1 MERHYLLGNE
11 AIAHAC
17 LESGIDFAS
26 GLPGTP
32 SSEVIDVLRVQ
43 KDPAYHVEWSVNEKV
58 ALENALAAAWCG
70 LRAICTMKHVGLN
83 VAADPLMTSAYT
95 GVTGGLVIMSADDP
109 FAHSSQNEQ
118 DTRSYAHFARLPCLD
133 PPGVQEAHD
142 MIRTAFEIS
151 EEFKLPVLFRPTTR
165 ICHSKGDVELG
176 AIIPSTRKGEFHK
189 DPRQYMVIPAHTRVL
204 HKKLNEKQPA
214 LKKRL
219 VERGLNHYTIRGKTA
234 IIASG
239 IGASYVQELLPPDV
253 SFMKIGAYPV
263 DEEWLGEFAKKHEKI
278 LVIEELA
285 PVVEEAVRQ
294 VAGCVPVF
302 GKINGY
308 APYEGELSPAG
319 VAAIMVS
326 AGFLQQ
332 NPFAVSEP
340 VQNLPM
346 RPPILCAGCHHRA
359 AFYAMKKVFKE
370 SAIYPSD
377 IGCYTLGLQLGAV
390 DTTICMG
397 ASITVGSGI
406 SHSDASHDVVC
417 TIGDSTFLHTGIQG
431 LMNAVYNGANMTVVI
446 LDNRIT
452 AMTGHQPNPN
462 TGVTATGVET
472 PPVSLDAIC
481 RACGVTFVETVDPY
495 DMTGILRVLE
505 EAKKKTGVRVIIAK
519 QMCVIVARRAGVKR
533 GRYAVNP
540 ESAPAAAP
548 ACGSGVPRSSLRTR
562 RPGSMTCAAGVQSAP
577 ASVRWGLSHGRLS
590 NDRKFRY
597 PDRRDRRAGN
607 DSRVQHPRRGLP
619 S

>member
-17 LESGIDFAS
+17 LESGIEFAS
-26 GLPGTP
+26 GYPGTP
-32 SSEVIDVLRVQ
+32 SSEVVDVLRVQ
-43 KDPAYHVEWSVNEKV
+43 KDLPCHVEWSVNEKV

-70 LRAICTMKHVGLN
+70 IRAICTMKHVGLN

-118 DTRSYAHFARLPCLD
+118 DTRCYAHFARLPCLD
-133 PPGVQEAHD
+133 PSGVQEAHD

-151 EEFKLPVLFRPTTR
+151 EEYRLPVLFRPTTR
-165 ICHSKGDVELG
+165 ICHSKGDVELDAAVPG
-176 AIIPSTRKGEFHK
+176 TRKGEFHK
-189 DPRQYMVIPAHTRVL
+189 DPRQYVVIPAHTRIL

-214 LKKRL
+214 LKKGL
-219 VERGLNHYTIRGKTA
+219 VDRGLNHFTIWGPTA
-234 IIASG
+234 VIASG
-239 IGASYVQELLPPDV
+239 IGASYVQELLPPGV
-253 SFMKIGAYPV
+253 SFMKIGAYPI
-263 DEEWLGEFAKKHEKI
+263 DEEWLGGFARKHEKI

-302 GKINGY
+302 GKIDGY
-308 APYEGELSPAG
+308 APYEGELSPAV
-319 VAAIMVS
+319 VALIMVK
-326 AGFLQQ
+326 AGFLPD
-332 NPFAVSEP
+332 NPFAAPEP
-340 VQNLPM
+340 VQNLPL

-359 AFYAMKKVFKE
+359 AFYAMKRVFKE

-431 LMNAVYNGANMTVVI
+431 LMNAVYNGADMTVVI

-462 TGVTATGVET
+462 TGITATGTES
-472 PPVSLDAIC
+472 PPISLDAIC
-481 RACGVTFVETVDPY
+481 RSCGVTFVETVDPY
-495 DMTGILRVLE
+495 DLIGMLRVLE
-505 EAKKKTGVRVIIAK
+505 EAKAKKGVRVIIAK
-519 QMCVIVARRAGVKR
+519 QMCVIAARRAGVKR
-533 GRYAVNP
+533 GRYGVNP
-540 ESAPAAAP
+540 DLCTGCGTCVKFGCPAIEFVDEKARINEL
-548 ACGSGVPRSSLRTR
+548 CSG
-562 RPGSMTCAAGVQSAP
+562 CAVCARLCPVGAI
-577 ASVRWGLSHGRLS
+577 VREGKR
-590 NDRKFRY
+590 
-597 PDRRDRRAGN
+597 
-607 DSRVQHPRRGLP
+607 
-619 S
+619 